1 MHPVYISEL
10 IPVLQ
15 VAIGPVVLISGVGLL
30 LLTMTNRLG
39 RIIDRSRLLTR
50 DLRASTLSQ
59 PERERKLGQLKILV
73 GRGNTLRQAIALA
86 GLNVLL
92 AAILIILLF
101 LTALLKLE
109 IAWLIALCFISAML
123 ALIVSLALFIWDVNR
138 ALVALNFEIDEVTP
152 QPGSAETRPPD

>member
-1 MHPVYISEL
+1 MYISEL

-39 RIIDRSRLLTR
+39 RVIDRSRMLTH
-50 DLRASTLSQ
+50 DLKASSLNKL
-59 PERERKLGQLKILV
+59 ERERKLGQLKILV
-73 GRGNTLRQAIALA
+73 RRGNTLRQAIALA

-101 LTALLKLE
+101 LTALFKLE
-109 IAWLIALCFISAML
+109 IAWLIALCFISGML
-123 ALIVSLALFIWDVNR
+123 ALIGSLTLFIWDVHR
-138 ALVALNFEIDEVTP
+138 ALAALNFEIDEVM
-152 QPGSAETRPPD
+152 S

>member
-1 MHPVYISEL
+1 MPPVYISEL

-39 RIIDRSRLLTR
+39 RVIDRSRMLTH
-50 DLRASTLSQ
+50 DLRASTLNKL
-59 PERERKLGQLKILV
+59 ERERKLGQLKILV
-73 GRGNTLRQAIALA
+73 RRGNTLRQAIALA

-101 LTALLKLE
+101 LTALFKLE
-109 IAWLIALCFISAML
+109 IAWLIALCFISGML
-123 ALIVSLALFIWDVNR
+123 ALIGSLTLFIWDVNR
-138 ALVALNFEIDEVTP
+138 ALAALNFEIDEVMP
-152 QPGSAETRPPD
+152 